1 MRMVRYVYNMTQQI
15 LSYVQIAVAVLL
27 GVAILFQQ
35 KGQGLSGAFGGEGG
49 FYRTKRGLEKILL
62 ILTIILAILFLGIG
76 LFRISLSPTTPL
88 SDQQSNV
95 TEPAINGNSISIPSV
110 EINTESVSPT
120 EGQ

>member
-1 MRMVRYVYNMTQQI
+1 MTQQI
-15 LSYVQIAVAVLL
+15 LSYFQIAVAVLIGL
-27 GVAILFQQ
+27 AILLQQ